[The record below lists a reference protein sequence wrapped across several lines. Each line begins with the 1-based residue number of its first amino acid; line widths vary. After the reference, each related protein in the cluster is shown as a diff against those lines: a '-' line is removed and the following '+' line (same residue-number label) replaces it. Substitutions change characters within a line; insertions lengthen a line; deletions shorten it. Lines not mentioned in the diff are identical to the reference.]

1 MRKTELYKNINSYG
15 GETTVK
21 NRGGNIMSLKD
32 YLENLEIG
40 EEKLKLS
47 KEDIKG
53 ILAESG
59 KVVNTE
65 TDKLKDEYKKTI
77 DDLKEQVKNAPSSE
91 EITNLKNTI
100 ADMEAKEE
108 KRLAEEKAKKDDEIL
123 TNNILTAFGD
133 KQFVNEYTKNAII
146 EDIKKGLNDANNG
159 GKSAKDLFE
168 EITKDKSDIFANPNK
183 VQDMPG
189 MGDSEE
195 NNSKKEMPVI
205 W

>member
-1 MRKTELYKNINSYG
+1 MG
-15 GETTVK
+15 
-21 NRGGNIMSLKD
+21 LKD

-65 TDKLKDEYKKTI
+65 TEKLKEEYKSTI
-77 DDLKEQVKNAPSSE
+77 DNLKEQVEKAPSSE
-91 EITNLKNTI
+91 ELENLKNTI
-100 ADMEAKEE
+100 ADMEAKEQ
-108 KRLAEEKAKKDDEIL
+108 KRIADEKAKKDDELL
-123 TNNILTAFGD
+123 TNNIIQAFGD

-146 EDIKKGLNDANNG
+146 NDIKIGLKDENNG

-168 EITKDKSDIFANPNK
+168 EYTKDKSDIFVNPN
-183 VQDMPG
+183 QMPDMEG

-195 NNSKKEMPVI
+195 NNNKKEIPSI

>member
-1 MRKTELYKNINSYG
+1 
-15 GETTVK
+15 
-21 NRGGNIMSLKD
+21 MSLKD

-40 EEKLKLS
+40 EEKVKLS

-65 TDKLKDEYKKTI
+65 TEKLKNEYKETI
-77 DDLKEQVKNAPSSE
+77 DDLKEKVKNAPSSE
-91 EITNLKNTI
+91 EIENLKTTI
-100 ADMEAKEE
+100 ADMEAKEQQ
-108 KRLAEEKAKKDDEIL
+108 RIADEKAKKDDEIL
-123 TNNILTAFGD
+123 TNNIITAFGD
-133 KQFVNEYTKNAII
+133 KKFINDYTKNAII
-146 EDIKKGLNDANNG
+146 NDIKKALKDENNG

-168 EITKDKSDIFANPNK
+168 EITKDKSDIFANPNQVK
-183 VQDMPG
+183 DMEG

-195 NNSKKEMPVI
+195 NNNKKEMPVI

>member
-1 MRKTELYKNINSYG
+1 
-15 GETTVK
+15 
-21 NRGGNIMSLKD
+21 MSLKD

-47 KEDIKG
+47 KEEIKA

-59 KVVNTE
+59 KVVATE
-65 TDKLKDEYKKTI
+65 TDKLKEEYKTVV
-77 DDLKEQVKNAPSSE
+77 DDLKSQIEKAPKSE
-91 EITNLKNTI
+91 ELENLKNTI
-100 ADMEAKEE
+100 ADMEAKEQ
-108 KRLAEEKAKKDDEIL
+108 KRIADEKARKDDEVL
-123 TNNILTAFGD
+123 TNNIIQAFGD

-146 EDIKKGLNDANNG
+146 NDIKKGLQDANNG

-168 EITKDKSDIFANPNK
+168 EYTKDKLDIFANPNK
-183 VQDMPG
+183 IPDMEG

-195 NNSKKEMPVI
+195 ETTKKDIPLV